1 MKFEVKVEVRMLV
14 NAISVDEAWR
24 LVTQNLDGLP
34 PDPNVDMID
43 NQLRECNP
51 MPDNTKPEHLV

>member
-14 NAISVDEAWR
+14 DAISTDEAWDR
-24 LVTQNLDGLP
+24 ATQNIEGLP
-34 PDPNVDMID
+34 PDPNVNHID
-43 NQLRECNP
+43 NQLRGCMP